1 MNTITVKKN
10 SPQEKSAELLDIS
23 QAGAWASAYLN
34 RSVTNSNISYL
45 INYGKIPVL
54 KNTTKG
60 PFIKKEDLINYYKS
74 FLSKKRNFFVEKAKD
89 DINWQLSFEQ
99 YKESET
105 TKHVHRLHPYKG
117 KFIPQLVEY
126 FLDEKTDDFKTET
139 FFKPGD
145 IILDPFCGSGT
156 TLVQANE
163 LGMHAIGLDISRF
176 NSLISN
182 TKLSNLC
189 PLKLREDADKV
200 TSALSELKTVGVFEE
215 ELDNSLK
222 AFNDKYFPSPQFRRD
237 VYLGKLREY
246 EYATPLVKEFASTY
260 DKTVRKYCINPMPS
274 GGKFLETWYLPPVKS
289 EIELAHRIINEK
301 VSAGNRDMLKV
312 VLSRSMRSARATTH
326 ADLATLVKP
335 VTSPYYC
342 KKHGKICRPL
352 FSLLKHWKRYVDDTI
367 KRINEFRQRRTSS
380 YQLCLTADSRDV
392 ELFSALR
399 TINEPMAQLV
409 EKKRIKGIFTSP
421 PYVGLI
427 NYHEQHAY
435 SYELFG
441 YPRRDG
447 REIGPLFRGRGQE
460 ARDSYIKGITSVLK
474 NCKKYM
480 LPDYE
485 VFLVANDKFGFY
497 EKIAAAADMRVIK
510 KYHRPVLNR
519 SEGDKG
525 AYHETVFHLR
535 EA

>member
-1 MNTITVKKN
+1 
-10 SPQEKSAELLDIS
+10 
-23 QAGAWASAYLN
+23 
-34 RSVTNSNISYL
+34 
-45 INYGKIPVL
+45 
-54 KNTTKG
+54 
-60 PFIKKEDLINYYKS
+60 
-74 FLSKKRNFFVEKAKD
+74 
-89 DINWQLSFEQ
+89 
-99 YKESET
+99 
-105 TKHVHRLHPYKG
+105 
-117 KFIPQLVEY
+117 
-126 FLDEKTDDFKTET
+126 
-139 FFKPGD
+139 
-145 IILDPFCGSGT
+145 
-156 TLVQANE
+156 
-163 LGMHAIGLDISRF
+163 
-176 NSLISN
+176 
-182 TKLSNLC
+182 
-189 PLKLREDADKV
+189 
-200 TSALSELKTVGVFEE
+200 
-215 ELDNSLK
+215 
-222 AFNDKYFPSPQFRRD
+222 
-237 VYLGKLREY
+237 
-246 EYATPLVKEFASTY
+246 
-260 DKTVRKYCINPMPS
+260 
-274 GGKFLETWYLPPVKS
+274 
-289 EIELAHRIINEK
+289 
-301 VSAGNRDMLKV
+301 MLKV

-367 KRINEFRQRRTSS
+367 KRINEFRQQRTSS